1 MGKKN
6 FRSWYRRTFD
16 VPIEWDPQ
24 NRVLLNFGAVD
35 YETTVFVNGHNAT
48 RNLGGYW
55 AFEVDIT
62 DYLLKNG
69 TNELYVLLVIVVFV
83 VNQYA
88 RLVYVWDPTN
98 LDIARPPTGK
108 QVLDP
113 QHIWYTPCSGIWQ
126 TVWLES
132 APAER
137 ITKIDLSADMN
148 GIGKNLISQ
157 ILAFKSAHRLSQ
169 RDCAQLR
176 QL

>member
-1 MGKKN
+1 LVTGVLGKKT

-16 VPIEWDPQ
+16 VPEEWDAE

-35 YETTVFVNGHNAT
+35 YETTVFVNGHNVT
-48 RNLGGYW
+48 KHTGGYW
-55 AFEVDIT
+55 AFETDIT
-62 DYLLKNG
+62 DYLSKNG
-69 TNELYVLLVIVVFV
+69 TNELCVSCAALWIRYTANRNL
-83 VNQYA
+83 

-98 LDIARPPTGK
+98 LDDNETRIPNGK

-137 ITKIDLSADMN
+137 VTKVDISGDMD
-148 GIGKNLISQ
+148 GRGTSDPPGLYFMLIG
-157 ILAFKSAHRLSQ
+157 
-169 RDCAQLR
+169 
-176 QL
+176 

>member
-16 VPIEWDPQ
+16 VPAEWNSD

-48 RNLGGYW
+48 KHEGGYW
-55 AFEVDIT
+55 AFEIDIT
-62 DYLLKNG
+62 DYLSKNG
-69 TNELYVLLVIVVFV
+69 TNELYVYSIVHCPIPV
-83 VNQYA
+83 VNRYY

-98 LDIARPPTGK
+98 LNIARPPNGK

-113 QHIWYTPCSGIWQ
+113 RHIWYTPCSGIWQ

-137 ITKIDLSADMN
+137 VKSPLKQDFAGSADQM
-148 GIGKNLISQ
+148 
-157 ILAFKSAHRLSQ
+157 
-169 RDCAQLR
+169 
-176 QL
+176 